1 MKQVLIFLIIGFS
14 LKSCKNKST
23 EVYSFY
29 FWKSSFQLTSPELA
43 ALNKVSDSTLYLR
56 YFDVEWNKQT
66 NKAIPISPIHFKT
79 KLPVFLNVTPV
90 IYIKNEVFEKIDTDS
105 ILHLVKQVHQ
115 LITDINEV
123 TVNKVKAIQ
132 LDCDWTLTTKEK
144 FFSFL
149 KQFQSISN
157 TLIECTIRLHQ
168 IKYFET
174 TGVPPVNIGILMYYN
189 MSALN
194 AGKVNSIYDRHQAL
208 LYLSRLKDYPLPLK
222 YALPI
227 FSWAVLHDGK
237 KVKGLLNKTTND
249 MLVNDTN
256 LILVD
261 ENNFKINT
269 SYFRNGQYL
278 KAGDFLK
285 LESITPSQLQE
296 MKGDLKMYAKQTP
309 TNYVYFDLDSLNL
322 LIHENF

>member
-1 MKQVLIFLIIGFS
+1 LKQILILVIIGFS
-14 LKSCKNKST
+14 LQSCNNKSSQ
-23 EVYSFY
+23 VYSFY
-29 FWKSSFQLTSPELA
+29 FWKSNFQLASSELT

-90 IYIKNEVFEKIDTDS
+90 VYIKNEVFEKIKTDS
-105 ILHLVKQVHQ
+105 IPHLAKQIHQ
-115 LITDINEV
+115 LITDINAV
-123 TVNKVKAIQ
+123 TTAQVKTIQ
-132 LDCDWTLTTKEK
+132 FDCDWTLTTKSN

-149 KQFQSISN
+149 NQFQSIS
-157 TLIECTIRLHQ
+157 TTSLECTIRLHQ

-174 TGVPPVNIGILMYYN
+174 TGVPSVNSGVLMYYN

-194 AGKVNSIYDRHQAL
+194 VGEINSIYDRHQAL
-208 LYLSRLKDYPLPLK
+208 LYLSRLKEYPLPLK

-237 KVKGLLNKTTND
+237 KVKGLLNKTTYD
-249 MLVNDTN
+249 MLANDTN
-256 LILVD
+256 LVLID
-261 ENNFKINT
+261 ENNFKIT
-269 SYFRNGQYL
+269 SSYFRNGQYL

-309 TNYVYFDLDSLNL
+309 TNYIYFDLDSLNL
-322 LIHENF
+322 LHHENF